1 MPTSICSFIAAKHAA
16 ASAPAPAPAP
26 ASAPAPA
33 PPPRKN
39 KRIYDPYVRVSRDGG
54 KTWTREYVLDKYDTA
69 MEEEMEMLRKEV
81 NVFCEVC
88 NKVMLVD
95 DLKRHTHE

>member
-1 MPTSICSFIAAKHAA
+1 
-16 ASAPAPAPAP
+16 
-26 ASAPAPA
+26 
-33 PPPRKN
+33 
-39 KRIYDPYVRVSRDGG
+39 VSRDGG